1 MMANNWIE
9 IVGLPGVG
17 KTTLIEKHLAYIKSR
32 RQVVESRRPSFIQR
46 VVAKLYFLLW
56 AKQVFLREVVAR
68 SVAYRL
74 SFRSLLK
81 DSAPVLFYDSGVIQ
95 LVLETMIEYG
105 QDEGLVRVLNSMK
118 LPSTLLYLTD
128 DLDRIIERELARQA
142 RRYPDLTGEELRARY
157 KAAEE
162 MLKTKVF
169 ALIPHVHVVDIHNET
184 DFIEKIS
191 L

>member
-1 MMANNWIE
+1 M
-9 IVGLPGVG
+9 
-17 KTTLIEKHLAYIKSR
+17 
-32 RQVVESRRPSFIQR
+32 
-46 VVAKLYFLLW
+46 
-56 AKQVFLREVVAR
+56 REVVAR